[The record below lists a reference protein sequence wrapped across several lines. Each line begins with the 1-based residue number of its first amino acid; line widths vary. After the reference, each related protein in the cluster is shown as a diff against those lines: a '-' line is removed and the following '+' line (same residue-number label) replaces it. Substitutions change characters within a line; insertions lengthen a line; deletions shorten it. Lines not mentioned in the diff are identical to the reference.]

1 MIRLREAIER
11 GLRHPIAGPV
21 LLLLLAVLVVFTA
34 MHQTTETS
42 PGDAALAC
50 AALALALLTV
60 VPLTVSR
67 PVPTRPAATR
77 QPRAPPVE
85 RRGRRAPPPR
95 SPDVVP
101 LRL

>member
-11 GLRHPIAGPV
+11 GLRHPIAGPA
-21 LLLLLAVLVVFTA
+21 LLLLLAVLVVFVA
-34 MHQTTETS
+34 MHETTETP

-50 AALALALLTV
+50 AALALVVLTV

-67 PVPTRPAATR
+67 PVPTQPAATP
-77 QPRAPPVE
+77 QSRAPPLE
-85 RRGRRAPPPR
+85 RRGRRAHPPR